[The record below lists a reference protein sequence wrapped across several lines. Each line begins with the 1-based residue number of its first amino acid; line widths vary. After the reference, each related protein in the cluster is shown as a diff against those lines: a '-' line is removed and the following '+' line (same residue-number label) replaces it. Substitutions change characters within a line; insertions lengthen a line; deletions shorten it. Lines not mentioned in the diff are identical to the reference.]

1 MQTSVNWVNGLLKP
15 GGLHPNEIVEL
26 LPHAGF
32 PIESQTRSATNE
44 RNPDVLLDVEI
55 TSNRGDCL
63 SHIGLARE
71 IAAASHGRHVLT
83 GRPHRTPG
91 IDPTNTASLISL
103 VNQVYTECPRFT
115 LRVIRGVKIGP
126 SPAWLRTL
134 LESVGQRSIN
144 NVVDATNWL
153 NLEWGNPC
161 HAFDLAKLAGPAIV
175 VRRARKGERLTTLD
189 GKSRELAGDE
199 VVVADA
205 ERAQGLAGVMGGA
218 DSEVTDATTDI
229 ALEVATWDPVAV
241 RRAARRHGI
250 RTDASH
256 RYERLVDVRTVD
268 DAAERVA
275 ALIVEV
281 AGGRLCAEPLAA
293 GPAVPAL
300 TRIRLRAARA
310 SLILGV
316 EVETKAIVDA
326 LAPLGIEAEP
336 IGRGGQEIAFVVPAH
351 RPDLT
356 LEIDLI
362 EEIARVMGLDA
373 IPQRETMEVR
383 VRPPQENERRRSV
396 IVSTLCGMGF
406 HEIVTFTFTSVEDSQ
421 AFLPTT
427 PTGFGLVRV
436 DDERRAHE
444 PALRTSLVPSLLGC
458 RRTNQNSGASGGV
471 DVRLF
476 EVGSVFAEAGMG
488 SASSTIMERL
498 NLGLVLDVPVR
509 GKAATTSELQIG
521 VRAMRGAI
529 EALVGGVVGAGANV
543 ELMPAS
549 PHCGA
554 FRDGAYAGVEID
566 GVRCGYVGIVTD
578 AIQKRFGLERPVV
591 ASEMGMKELLG
602 TPTKT
607 RPISVLP
614 QMPSID
620 RDVSL
625 IVDERLTWREVL
637 GHVES
642 QSPRWL
648 EHVAF
653 VGTYRGAQVGAGR
666 KSLTLR
672 CRFRDASATLRNEE
686 LDPVWHSLLDTLR
699 ARTGAEIRS

>member
-1 MQTSVNWVNGLLKP
+1 MNTSVNWLNGLLKP
-15 GGLHPNEIVEL
+15 GGLSPNEIAEL

-32 PIESQTRSATNE
+32 PIESQTTLTPQE

-63 SHIGLARE
+63 SHVGLARE
-71 IAAASHGRHVLT
+71 LAAASRGRHVLT
-83 GRPHRTPG
+83 GRPHRVPSV
-91 IDPTNTASLISL
+91 DPTPTGSVVSLENHVHS
-103 VNQVYTECPRFT
+103 ECPRFT

-161 HAFDLAKLAGPAIV
+161 HAFDLARLAGPAIV
-175 VRRARKGERLTTLD
+175 VRRARQGEHLTTLD
-189 GKSRELAGDE
+189 GKARELAGDE

-205 ERAQGLAGVMGGA
+205 ERAQGLAGVMGGSH
-218 DSEVTDATTDI
+218 SEVTDATTDI

-241 RRAARRHGI
+241 RRAARRHGL

-256 RYERLVDVRTVD
+256 RYERLVDARTID

-275 ALIVEV
+275 ALIVEI
-281 AGGRLCAEPLAA
+281 AGGRVCAEPLAA
-293 GPAVPAL
+293 GPAVPVL
-300 TRIRLRAARA
+300 TRIRLRVARA
-310 SLILGV
+310 SQILGV
-316 EVETKAIVDA
+316 ELSTKAIVDA

-336 IGRGGQEIAFVVPAH
+336 IGRGGQDLAFVVPAH

-373 IPQRETMEVR
+373 IPQRETLEVR
-383 VRPPQENERRRSV
+383 VRPPQESERRRSA

-406 HEIVTFTFTSVEDSQ
+406 HEAVTFTFTSVEDSM
-421 AFLPTT
+421 AFLPTK
-427 PTGFGLVRV
+427 PEGYGLVRV

-458 RRTNQNSGASGGV
+458 RRTNQNSGASGGA

-476 EVGSVFAEAGMG
+476 EVGSVFAEAGAG
-488 SASSTIMERL
+488 SPILERL

-509 GKAATTSELQIG
+509 GKGATTGELQVG

-529 EALVGGVVGAGANV
+529 EALVAGVIGAGAGV
-543 ELMPAS
+543 AFVPAT

-554 FRDGAYAGVEID
+554 YREGAYAGVEID
-566 GVRCGYVGIVTD
+566 GVRCGSVGIVTD
-578 AIQKRFGLERPVV
+578 SIQRRFGLDRPMV
-591 ASEMGMKELLG
+591 ACEVGMKELLE
-602 TPTKT
+602 TPARF

-614 QMPSID
+614 QMPSIE

-637 GHVES
+637 GHVET

-686 LDPVWHSLLDTLR
+686 LDPVWHTLLDALR